1 MDEYEFSDIVKKLKN
16 NGVTTI
22 GADEQL
28 TNTNIMKLADLLSED
43 LKKEQYGS
51 MSLPTHRS
59 SARNV
64 SMSSPSTSTSNSKKI
79 QANIDGEKT
88 EVTFSNWKDNDDD
101 EISAQISWGDES
113 HNLVFEPHE
122 EVDDH
127 DTEGS
132 EHSFRAKSEDGKWDF
147 EMSVAVAAG
156 YESGQCN
163 PCIQDYPMLM
173 GGLGGRQHSGIYLHV
188 GKNPD
193 YEEQEEYDKGWY
205 GENAKPL
212 QERFQKLAGIKS
224 LYEQGFDDRLKAA
237 GDFSDEEMDDITSR
251 DIGEPFPDPE
261 PFKSTRA
268 SEIIDLY
275 IKPTVKKLSDNELDE
290 FNKEMT
296 EYFLDTPVGRAT
308 AKVYFAKKEL

>member
-1 MDEYEFSDIVKKLKN
+1 LHHFSHRVS
-16 NGVTTI
+16 
-22 GADEQL
+22 L
-28 TNTNIMKLADLLSED
+28 TLRYYFDS
-43 LKKEQYGS
+43 
-51 MSLPTHRS
+51 
-59 SARNV
+59 
-64 SMSSPSTSTSNSKKI
+64 
-79 QANIDGEKT
+79 
-88 EVTFSNWKDNDDD
+88 
-101 EISAQISWGDES
+101 
-113 HNLVFEPHE
+113 
-122 EVDDH
+122 
-127 DTEGS
+127 
-132 EHSFRAKSEDGKWDF
+132 
-147 EMSVAVAAG
+147 
-156 YESGQCN
+156 
-163 PCIQDYPMLM
+163 
-173 GGLGGRQHSGIYLHV
+173 HSGIYLHV